1 MLSAQVGGPTQI
13 ERCERSHSGAL
24 HSTPACAGGL
34 PTSRFAAV
42 DRSLPGKTMAVVPL
56 APAAVPQDIPCCA
69 HAPLHAEFRCR
80 LCLSWT
86 GSRGIVVAWAG
97 RRQRFG
103 LMLHGISFRCPE
115 ERIAF
120 FVPGIYDRARNG
132 RAA

>member
-1 MLSAQVGGPTQI
+1 MLSAQVGGSTQI

-24 HSTPACAGGL
+24 HSTPACADGL

-56 APAAVPQDIPCCA
+56 APAAVPPDIPSCA
-69 HAPLHAEFRCR
+69 HAPFACR
-80 LCLSWT
+80 VPLPPCLSWT
-86 GSRGIVVAWAG
+86 SSCGIVVAWAG